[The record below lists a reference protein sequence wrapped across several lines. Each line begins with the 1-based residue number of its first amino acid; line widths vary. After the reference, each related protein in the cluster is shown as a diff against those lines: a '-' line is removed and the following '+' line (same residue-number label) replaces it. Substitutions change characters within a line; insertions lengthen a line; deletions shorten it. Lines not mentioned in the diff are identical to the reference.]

1 MIKPILNAEE
11 TVKGTKVL
19 ISQKPYFLYI
29 EENGKGKK
37 TETVAGYTYE
47 CVAIEKQF
55 ERFNVKIE
63 QAKPLF
69 PDSHSSPQNCL
80 AEFSELTGN
89 AYVAGDSYKYM
100 ACSFKAEGIEI
111 VDDEE

>member
-11 TVKGTKVL
+11 MVKGSKVL
-19 ISQKPYFLYI
+19 ISQKSYFLYI
-29 EENGKGKK
+29 EEDGKRKK

-63 QAKPLF
+63 HSKPLF
-69 PDSHSSPQNCL
+69 QDSKAIPQNCL
-80 AEFSELTGN
+80 VEFIGLTGS
-89 AYVAGDSYKYM
+89 AYVAGDSYKYV
-100 ACSFKAEGIEI
+100 ACSFKAEGIEV
-111 VDDEE
+111 VDDE

>member
-11 TVKGTKVL
+11 TVKETKVL

-29 EENGKGKK
+29 EENCKRKK

-55 ERFNVKIE
+55 EHFNVKIE
-63 QAKPLF
+63 HSKPLF
-69 PDSHSSPQNCL
+69 QEPKNIPQNCMI
-80 AEFSELTGN
+80 EL
-89 AYVAGDSYKYM
+89 
-100 ACSFKAEGIEI
+100 F
-111 VDDEE
+111 